1 MPLNKT
7 YIFSE
12 DLYLSVGRSKVYL
25 RSGQG
30 VEWCLE
36 KAVTRQPWILRIYR
50 SCLAGDLLFAA
61 FTATTVNLT
70 RPNLLPLSFSVHL
83 SFSEAVFQHFSLP
96 LMSLFVFLCFFFCFF
111 CLIMTVHHNA
121 LLSGNCHSHYLFNLS
136 LHVCQILKCITALQ
150 NINCLLSINRLA
162 RRSQAEIQLCLCSVW
177 VKCGAGYHRI
187 WIIHACSGSV
197 RVF

>member
-1 MPLNKT
+1 MSWKSSDKT
-7 YIFSE
+7 AMDFKNISELLSWWLIICCIHSHHSKSHQTKLTPALFFCSSIFFRGS
-12 DLYLSVGRSKVYL
+12 LP
-25 RSGQG
+25 
-30 VEWCLE
+30 
-36 KAVTRQPWILRIYR
+36 TF
-50 SCLAGDLLFAA
+50 LFASHVS
-61 FTATTVNLT
+61 FC
-70 RPNLLPLSFSVHL
+70 LPL
-83 SFSEAVFQHFSLP
+83 
-96 LMSLFVFLCFFFCFF
+96 FFFCFF

-136 LHVCQILKCITALQ
+136 LHICQILKCITALQ